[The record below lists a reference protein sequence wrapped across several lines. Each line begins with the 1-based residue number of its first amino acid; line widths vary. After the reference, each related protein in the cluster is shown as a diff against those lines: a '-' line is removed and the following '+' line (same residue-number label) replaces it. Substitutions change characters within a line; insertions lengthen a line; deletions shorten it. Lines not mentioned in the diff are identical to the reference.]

1 MASETSTQ
9 RLRLTF
15 AKGEAVRY
23 ISHLDLARALER
35 AFRRAGLPLVYSQGF
50 SPRPKFAL
58 GAALPVGVTGRA
70 EVMDIWLSP
79 PLQPVVV
86 AQRLAAQMPR
96 DMAIRAIRQ
105 VDLDAP
111 ALQAAMRWAE
121 YLVAL
126 GAMPQDLDERV
137 CRFLAA
143 EHLPR
148 TRLHKGQ
155 ERAYDLRPLVDQ
167 LRVVADDGPA
177 LFMRLANSSTATG
190 RVDEVLAELGLSDM
204 AWRAERIKLVWEM

>member
-1 MASETSTQ
+1 MTPETSTQ

-79 PLQPVVV
+79 PLPPLVV
-86 AQRLAAQMPR
+86 AQRLAVQMPP
-96 DMAIRAIRQ
+96 DMAIQAIRQ
-105 VDLDAP
+105 VDLNAP
-111 ALQAAMRWAE
+111 ALQAAMQWAE
-121 YLVAL
+121 YLVAF

-137 CRFLAA
+137 HRFLTA

-148 TRLHKGQ
+148 VRLHKGR
-155 ERAYDLRPLVDQ
+155 ERTYDLRPLVDE
-167 LRVVADDGPA
+167 LRLVAGDGPA
-177 LFMRLANSSTATG
+177 LFMRLANSNAATG

-204 AWRAERIKLVWEM
+204 TWQAERTKLVWET

>member
-1 MASETSTQ
+1 MTSETTTQ

-15 AKGEAVRY
+15 SKDEAVKY
-23 ISHLDLARALER
+23 ISHLDLARTLER

-58 GAALPVGVTGRA
+58 GAALPVGITGRA
-70 EVMDIWLSP
+70 EVMEIWLSP
-79 PLQPVVV
+79 PLPPLVV
-86 AQRLAAQMPR
+86 AQRLAVQMPP
-96 DMAIRAIRQ
+96 DMAIQAIRS
-105 VDLDAP
+105 VALGAP

-121 YLVAL
+121 YRVTFDVI
-126 GAMPQDLDERV
+126 PQDLDERV
-137 CRFLAA
+137 RGFLAA

-148 TRLHKGQ
+148 VRLYKGR
-155 ERAYDLRPLVDQ
+155 ERAYDLRPLVDE

-177 LFMRLANSSTATG
+177 LFMRLANSSAATG

-204 AWRAERIKLVWEM
+204 TWQAERTKLVWET